1 MTKEI
6 TYREHLVPLSRPEL
20 VERLRAALKPKR
32 FAHVLRVEQTA
43 LKLAQQNGVD
53 LELASIAALCHD
65 YAKQRPDTD
74 FIRVIKDRQLDPAL
88 LNYGNAIWHGVV
100 GAELVESELGIHD
113 QRILDA
119 IRQHT
124 VGAAYMTKLAQVIY
138 MADYLEPH
146 RDFPGVD
153 RARHL
158 TKRSLGAGVA
168 LQTLQ
173 TLTYLLEKQLPV
185 YPGTLTT
192 YNAWV
197 PKYRKE
203 LSSDDK

>member
-6 TYREHLVPLSRPEL
+6 TYREGLVPLSRPEL
-20 VERLRAALKPKR
+20 IERLQGALKPKR
-32 FAHVLRVEQTA
+32 FHHVLRVEQTA
-43 LKLAQQNGVD
+43 LKLAAANGVD
-53 LELASIAALCHD
+53 PELASIAALCHD
-65 YAKQRPDTD
+65 YAKQRPAED
-74 FIRVIKDRQLDPAL
+74 FIRVIKDRHMDPAL

-100 GAELVESELGIHD
+100 GAELVAEELGVHD

-119 IRQHT
+119 IREHT

-138 MADYLEPH
+138 MADYLEPQ

-153 RARHL
+153 RARRL
-158 TKRSLGAGVA
+158 TARSLGAGVA

-173 TLTYLLEKQLPV
+173 TLTYLMQEHLPV

-203 LSSDDK
+203 LSTDDE